1 MRPTDFPEVRAMA
14 LWGYPFCVT
23 APSVSAEMLAEDLV
37 SNLAPRRADTLIMLA
52 CFYEFAE
59 NSCAMAAL
67 AMAAGRDK
75 LATAALA
82 DAVAALRLR
91 AAKTTSPPSAAFVA

>member
-1 MRPTDFPEVRAMA
+1 MHPTDFPEDRCTA
-14 LWGYPFCVT
+14 LLGFPSRVT
-23 APSVSAEMLAEDLV
+23 APSVSADFFGEDLV
-37 SNLAPRRADTLIMLA
+37 SNLAPRRADSLIMLA

-67 AMAAGRDK
+67 AMAAGWDK